1 MAWHKLQNPADAD
14 AATNVKSAEHQK
26 QYDVFVSY
34 SHEDEEWVK
43 SELLLEMEVK
53 RDLKCCIHERDFE
66 VGLTVLQNIVNC
78 VDKSRV
84 FIVILSPAYLSS
96 TWCMF
101 ELFLAQSRLNYSN
114 SNLIVIVKQKPK
126 SKQRL
131 DKKVQMMLK
140 LWTYLEWPQSDHTEY
155 FWKRLAACI
164 SHISHA

>member
-1 MAWHKLQNPADAD
+1 
-14 AATNVKSAEHQK
+14 
-26 QYDVFVSY
+26 
-34 SHEDEEWVK
+34 
-43 SELLLEMEVK
+43 MEVK

-140 LWTYLEWPQSDHTEY
+140 LWTYLASTDT
-155 FWKRLAACI
+155 I
-164 SHISHA
+164 